1 MSRAKPLYLNSQSKK
16 MSRLHLVYGE
26 SGAAMLCQ
34 VLGAMSSDDS
44 VATFPSVLQYAPLF
58 PSFDDAEI
66 EEYATRCS
74 EMGIISEEH
83 ITALYG
89 DMLTFVK
96 QDFASYD
103 EVVVWRGTSA
113 GDMLFYYMVCS
124 LVDVALCEV
133 DLTPLRQM
141 LPNKNVGALSMS
153 ICSKENINYLLSCV
167 QPIGVEQKDEAA
179 KQWTEWSK
187 SEAALRVLNKTG
199 EILEVEE
206 EVYDEALL
214 ALCRGEW
221 CAAPRVVGRLLCE
234 VDFGVGDSFLHHR
247 LISLAR
253 RGIIHVRP
261 NAKFYDGT
269 QCRVERYAMP
279 HIVDGVDL
287 AEMRLFEIKS

>member
-1 MSRAKPLYLNSQSKK
+1 

-26 SGAAMLCQ
+26 SGAAMLRQ
-34 VLGAMSSDDS
+34 VLGEMSSDDS

-66 EEYATRCS
+66 EEYVTRCS

-103 EVVVWRGTSA
+103 EVVVWRGTSV

-124 LVDVALCEV
+124 LVDVALREV

-167 QPIGVEQKDEAA
+167 QPIGVEQKDKAA
-179 KQWTEWSK
+179 KQWTEWSN
-187 SEAALRVLNKTG
+187 SVAALRVLDKTG

-253 RGIIHVRP
+253 RGIIQVRP
-261 NAKFYDGT
+261 NAKFYDGAECT
-269 QCRVERYAMP
+269 VERYAMP

-287 AEMRLFEIKS
+287 AEIRLFEIKS

>member
-1 MSRAKPLYLNSQSKK
+1 MN
-16 MSRLHLVYGE
+16 RLHLVYGE
-26 SGAAMLCQ
+26 AGAGTLRLALSTEGSKDC
-34 VLGAMSSDDS
+34 V
-44 VATFPSVLQYAPLF
+44 VAFPAILNYAPLF

-66 EEYATRCS
+66 EEYVARCGEIFHS
-74 EMGIISEEH
+74 SEEC
-83 ITALYG
+83 INKLYG
-89 DMLTFVK
+89 DILSFVK
-96 QDFASYD
+96 HDFSAYD

-113 GDMLFYYMVCS
+113 GDILFYYMVCS

-167 QPIGVEQKDEAA
+167 RPIDVEQKDEAA
-179 KQWTEWSK
+179 KQWAEWSN
-187 SEAALRVLNKTG
+187 SVAALRVLDKTG

-253 RGIIHVRP
+253 RGRLQVRA
-261 NAKFYDGT
+261 NARCFNGSE
-269 QCRVERYAMP
+269 CIVERYAMP

-287 AEMRLFEIKS
+287 TELRLFEVKS

>member
-1 MSRAKPLYLNSQSKK
+1 MN
-16 MSRLHLVYGE
+16 RLHLVYGE
-26 SGAAMLCQ
+26 AGAGTLRLALSTEGSKSCVVAFPA
-34 VLGAMSSDDS
+34 VLN
-44 VATFPSVLQYAPLF
+44 YAPLF
-58 PSFDDAEI
+58 SSFDDAEI
-66 EEYATRCS
+66 KEYVARCGEILHS
-74 EMGIISEEH
+74 SDEYINK
-83 ITALYG
+83 LYG
-89 DMLTFVK
+89 DILTFVK

-124 LVDVALCEV
+124 LVDVALREV

-141 LPNKNVGALSMS
+141 LPNKNVGALSMN

-167 QPIGVEQKDEAA
+167 RPVDVEQKEEAA
-179 KQWTEWSK
+179 KQWAEWSK
-187 SEAALRVLNKTG
+187 SVAALRVLNKTG

-234 VDFGVGDSFLHHR
+234 VDFCVGDSCLHHR

-253 RGIIHVRP
+253 RGRLQVRA
-261 NAKFYDGT
+261 NARCFNGSE
-269 QCRVERYAMP
+269 CIVERYAMP
-279 HIVDGVDL
+279 YIVDGVDL

>member
-1 MSRAKPLYLNSQSKK
+1 MN
-16 MSRLHLVYGE
+16 RLHLVYGE
-26 SGAAMLCQ
+26 AGAGTLRLALSTEGSKSC
-34 VLGAMSSDDS
+34 V
-44 VATFPSVLQYAPLF
+44 VTFPAVLNYAPLF

-66 EEYATRCS
+66 EKYVARCG
-74 EMGIISEEH
+74 EILHFSEEYVNK
-83 ITALYG
+83 LYG
-89 DMLTFVK
+89 DILSFVK
-96 QDFASYD
+96 HDFSAYD

-113 GDMLFYYMVCS
+113 GDILFYYMVCS
-124 LVDVALCEV
+124 LVDAPLCEV

-153 ICSKENINYLLSCV
+153 ICSKDNIDYLLTRV
-167 QPIGVEQKDEAA
+167 RPMGVEQKEEAA
-179 KQWTEWSK
+179 KQWAEWSK
-187 SEAALRVLNKTG
+187 SVAALRVLDKMG

-206 EVYDEALL
+206 EVYDETLL

-253 RGIIHVRP
+253 RGIVCVRP
-261 NAKFYDGT
+261 NAKFYNGT
-269 QCRVERYAMP
+269 ECTVERSAMP

>member
-1 MSRAKPLYLNSQSKK
+1 MN
-16 MSRLHLVYGE
+16 RLHLVYGE
-26 SGAAMLCQ
+26 AGAGTLRLALSTEGSEDCVVAFPA
-34 VLGAMSSDDS
+34 VLN
-44 VATFPSVLQYAPLF
+44 YAPLF

-66 EEYATRCS
+66 KEYVARCGEMLHFSEEYVDKLYVD
-74 EMGIISEEH
+74 IIS
-83 ITALYG
+83 
-89 DMLTFVK
+89 FVK
-96 QDFASYD
+96 HDFSAYD

-124 LVDVALCEV
+124 LVDVALREV

-153 ICSKENINYLLSCV
+153 VCSRENINYLLSRV

-179 KQWTEWSK
+179 KQWAEWSK
-187 SEAALRVLNKTG
+187 SVAALRVLDKTG

-214 ALCRGEW
+214 SLCRGEW

-261 NAKFYDGT
+261 NAKFYDGA

>member
-1 MSRAKPLYLNSQSKK
+1 MN
-16 MSRLHLVYGE
+16 RLHLVYGE
-26 SGAAMLCQ
+26 AGAGTLRLALSTEGSEDC
-34 VLGAMSSDDS
+34 V
-44 VATFPSVLQYAPLF
+44 VAFPAILNYAPLF
-58 PSFDDAEI
+58 PSFDDVEI
-66 EEYATRCS
+66 EEYVARCGEMLHFS
-74 EMGIISEEH
+74 EEYVNKLYVDIIS
-83 ITALYG
+83 
-89 DMLTFVK
+89 FVK
-96 QDFASYD
+96 HDFSAYD

-113 GDMLFYYMVCS
+113 GDRLFYYMVCS
-124 LVDVALCEV
+124 LVDVALREV
-133 DLTPLRQM
+133 DVAPLRQM

-153 ICSKENINYLLSCV
+153 ICSKENIDYLLTRV
-167 QPIGVEQKDEAA
+167 RPMGVEQKEEAA
-179 KQWTEWSK
+179 KQWAEWSN
-187 SEAALRVLNKTG
+187 SVAALRVLDKTG

-234 VDFGVGDSFLHHR
+234 VYFGVGDSFLHHR

-261 NAKFYDGT
+261 NAKFYNGT
-269 QCRVERYAMP
+269 EYTVERYAMP

>member
-1 MSRAKPLYLNSQSKK
+1 MN
-16 MSRLHLVYGE
+16 RLHLVYGE
-26 SGAAMLCQ
+26 AGAGTLRLALSTEGSEDC
-34 VLGAMSSDDS
+34 V
-44 VATFPSVLQYAPLF
+44 VAFPAELNYAPLF

-66 EEYATRCS
+66 KEYVARCGEILHS
-74 EMGIISEEH
+74 SDEYINK
-83 ITALYG
+83 LYG
-89 DMLTFVK
+89 DILSFVK

-124 LVDVALCEV
+124 LVDVALREV

-153 ICSKENINYLLSCV
+153 VCSRENINYLLSRV
-167 QPIGVEQKDEAA
+167 QPIGVEQKDKAA
-179 KQWTEWSK
+179 KQWAEWSK
-187 SEAALRVLNKTG
+187 SVAALRVLNKTG

-221 CAAPRVVGRLLCE
+221 IKAPIVVGRLLCN
-234 VDFGVGDSFLHHR
+234 VDFGIGDSFLHHR

-253 RGIIHVRP
+253 RGRLQVRA
-261 NAKFYDGT
+261 NARCFNGSE
-269 QCRVERYAMP
+269 CIVERYAMP

>member
-1 MSRAKPLYLNSQSKK
+1 MN
-16 MSRLHLVYGE
+16 RLHLVYGE
-26 SGAAMLCQ
+26 AGAGTLRLALSKYGSEDY
-34 VLGAMSSDDS
+34 V
-44 VATFPSVLQYAPLF
+44 VAFPAILNYAPLF

-66 EEYATRCS
+66 EEYVARCGEIFHS
-74 EMGIISEEH
+74 SEEC
-83 ITALYG
+83 INKLYG
-89 DMLTFVK
+89 DILSFVK
-96 QDFASYD
+96 HDFSAYD

-113 GDMLFYYMVCS
+113 GDILFYYMVCS
-124 LVDVALCEV
+124 LVDVALREV

-167 QPIGVEQKDEAA
+167 QPIGVDQKDEAA

-187 SEAALRVLNKTG
+187 SVAALRVLNKTG

-214 ALCRGEW
+214 SLCRGEW
-221 CAAPRVVGRLLCE
+221 CAAPRVVGRLLCD

-253 RGIIHVRP
+253 RGVVQVRP
-261 NAKFYDGT
+261 NAKFYDGAEYT
-269 QCRVERYAMP
+269 VERYAMP

>member
-1 MSRAKPLYLNSQSKK
+1 
-16 MSRLHLVYGE
+16 
-26 SGAAMLCQ
+26 
-34 VLGAMSSDDS
+34 
-44 VATFPSVLQYAPLF
+44 
-58 PSFDDAEI
+58 
-66 EEYATRCS
+66 
-74 EMGIISEEH
+74 MGIISEEH

-153 ICSKENINYLLSCV
+153 VCSRENINYLLSCV
-167 QPIGVEQKDEAA
+167 RPVDVEQKDKAA

-187 SEAALRVLNKTG
+187 SVAALRVLNESG
-199 EILEVEE
+199 EIVEAEE

-214 ALCRGEW
+214 SLCRGEW

-234 VDFGVGDSFLHHR
+234 VDFGVGDSFLHYR

-261 NAKFYDGT
+261 NAKFYDGA
-269 QCRVERYAMP
+269 QCTVERYAMP

>member
-1 MSRAKPLYLNSQSKK
+1 MN
-16 MSRLHLVYGE
+16 RLHLVYGE
-26 SGAAMLCQ
+26 AGAGTLRLALSTEGSKSC
-34 VLGAMSSDDS
+34 V
-44 VATFPSVLQYAPLF
+44 VAFPAILNYAPLF

-66 EEYATRCS
+66 KEYVARCGEILHS
-74 EMGIISEEH
+74 SDEYINK
-83 ITALYG
+83 LYG
-89 DMLTFVK
+89 DILSFVK

-113 GDMLFYYMVCS
+113 GDILFYYMVCS
-124 LVDVALCEV
+124 LVDVALREV

-153 ICSKENINYLLSCV
+153 VCSRENINYLLSCV
-167 QPIGVEQKDEAA
+167 RPVDVEQKDKAA
-179 KQWTEWSK
+179 KQWAEWSK
-187 SEAALRVLNKTG
+187 SVAALRVLDKTG

-214 ALCRGEW
+214 SLCRGEW

-261 NAKFYDGT
+261 NAKFYDGA

>member
-1 MSRAKPLYLNSQSKK
+1 MN
-16 MSRLHLVYGE
+16 RLHLVYGE
-26 SGAAMLCQ
+26 AGAGTLRLALSTEGSKSCVVAFPA
-34 VLGAMSSDDS
+34 VLN
-44 VATFPSVLQYAPLF
+44 YAPLF
-58 PSFDDAEI
+58 SSFDDAEI
-66 EEYATRCS
+66 KEYVARCGEILHS
-74 EMGIISEEH
+74 SDEYINK
-83 ITALYG
+83 LYG
-89 DMLTFVK
+89 DILSFVK

-113 GDMLFYYMVCS
+113 GDILFYYMVCS
-124 LVDVALCEV
+124 LVDVALREV

-167 QPIGVEQKDEAA
+167 RPVDVEQKDEAA
-179 KQWTEWSK
+179 KQWAEWSK
-187 SEAALRVLNKTG
+187 SVAALRVLDKTG

-214 ALCRGEW
+214 SLCRGEW

-261 NAKFYDGT
+261 NAKFYDGA
-269 QCRVERYAMP
+269 QCRVERSAMP

>member
-1 MSRAKPLYLNSQSKK
+1 MN
-16 MSRLHLVYGE
+16 RLHLVYGE
-26 SGAAMLCQ
+26 AGAGTLRLALSTEGSEDC
-34 VLGAMSSDDS
+34 V
-44 VATFPSVLQYAPLF
+44 VAFPAILNYAPLF

-89 DMLTFVK
+89 DILSFVK
-96 QDFASYD
+96 HDFSAYD

-124 LVDVALCEV
+124 LVDAPLREV

-153 ICSKENINYLLSCV
+153 VCSRENINYLLSCV
-167 QPIGVEQKDEAA
+167 RPVDVEQKDEAA
-179 KQWTEWSK
+179 KQWAEWSN
-187 SEAALRVLNKTG
+187 SVAALRVLDKTG

-214 ALCRGEW
+214 SLCRGEW

-253 RGIIHVRP
+253 RGVVQVRP
-261 NAKFYDGT
+261 NAKFYDGAE
-269 QCRVERYAMP
+269 CRVERYAMP

>member
-1 MSRAKPLYLNSQSKK
+1 MN
-16 MSRLHLVYGE
+16 RLHLVYGE
-26 SGAAMLCQ
+26 AGAGTLRLALSTEGSKSCVVAFPA
-34 VLGAMSSDDS
+34 VLN
-44 VATFPSVLQYAPLF
+44 YAPLF

-66 EEYATRCS
+66 NEYVARCGEIFHS
-74 EMGIISEEH
+74 SEEC
-83 ITALYG
+83 INKLYG
-89 DMLTFVK
+89 DILSFVK
-96 QDFASYD
+96 HDFSAYD

-124 LVDVALCEV
+124 LVDAPLREV

-153 ICSKENINYLLSCV
+153 VCSKENINYLLSCV

-187 SEAALRVLNKTG
+187 SVAALRVLDKTG

-253 RGIIHVRP
+253 QGVVQVRP
-261 NAKFYDGT
+261 NAKFYDGA

>member
-1 MSRAKPLYLNSQSKK
+1 MN
-16 MSRLHLVYGE
+16 RLHLVYGE
-26 SGAAMLCQ
+26 AGAGTLRLALSTEGSKSCVVAFPA
-34 VLGAMSSDDS
+34 VLN
-44 VATFPSVLQYAPLF
+44 YAPLF

-66 EEYATRCS
+66 EEYVARCG
-74 EMGIISEEH
+74 EILHFSEEYVNK
-83 ITALYG
+83 LYV
-89 DMLTFVK
+89 DILSFVK
-96 QDFASYD
+96 HDFSAYD

-124 LVDVALCEV
+124 LVDVALREV

-167 QPIGVEQKDEAA
+167 RPIDVEQKDEAA
-179 KQWTEWSK
+179 KQWAEWSN
-187 SEAALRVLNKTG
+187 SVAALRVLDKTG

-214 ALCRGEW
+214 SLCRGEW
-221 CAAPRVVGRLLCE
+221 CAAPRVVGRLLCD

-253 RGIIHVRP
+253 RGVVQVRP
-261 NAKFYDGT
+261 NAKFYNGAECT
-269 QCRVERYAMP
+269 VERYAMP

-287 AEMRLFEIKS
+287 AEMRLFEVKS

>member
-1 MSRAKPLYLNSQSKK
+1 MN
-16 MSRLHLVYGE
+16 RLHLVYGE
-26 SGAAMLCQ
+26 AGAGTLRLALSTEGSEDC
-34 VLGAMSSDDS
+34 V
-44 VATFPSVLQYAPLF
+44 VAFPAILNYAPLF

-66 EEYATRCS
+66 EEYVARCGELFHS
-74 EMGIISEEH
+74 SEEC
-83 ITALYG
+83 INKLYG
-89 DMLTFVK
+89 DILSFVK
-96 QDFASYD
+96 HDFSAYD

-113 GDMLFYYMVCS
+113 GDILFYYMVCS
-124 LVDVALCEV
+124 LVGAPLCEV

-153 ICSKENINYLLSCV
+153 VCSRENINYLLSRV
-167 QPIGVEQKDEAA
+167 RPVDVEQKDEAA
-179 KQWTEWSK
+179 KQWTEWSN
-187 SEAALRVLNKTG
+187 SVAALRVLDKTG

-214 ALCRGEW
+214 SLCRGEW

-253 RGIIHVRP
+253 RGVVQVRP
-261 NAKFYDGT
+261 NAKFYDGAECT
-269 QCRVERYAMP
+269 VERYAMP